1 MTRLP
6 LPNAR
11 ASDDRYGRTAGKRNE
26 GGTHPT
32 ETKVRMA
39 MAGDVACAE
48 CPLRKDSK
56 PGYLGGYSPDM
67 YLEAMLS
74 PASIACHSSKGFDE
88 HNIATQKHCYG
99 VSAFRANVGWIAGR
113 ILEGANGSSML
124 QFSTAH
130 ESTQKVGPDDRFFE
144 DAQAFYDHH
153 EKGQTENDPP
163 AR

>member
-11 ASDDRYGRTAGKRNE
+11 ASRDPYGRTPGKTGEPGAGQVVAAKARMALAGK
-26 GGTHPT
+26 T
-32 ETKVRMA
+32 
-39 MAGDVACAE
+39 ACAE

-74 PASIACHSSKGFDE
+74 PASIACHASKGFNE

-99 VSAFRANVGWIAGR
+99 VAAFRANVGWIAGR
-113 ILEGANGSSML
+113 IAEHPNGSSVL

-130 ESTQKVGPDDRFFE
+130 ESTQQVGPDERFFD
-144 DAQAFYDHH
+144 DAQAFYDYH
-153 EKGQTENDPP
+153 EAGQTAGKGE
-163 AR
+163 A